1 MSKPPPSLLLL
12 GLGNDILTDDAIGLN
27 VVRQL
32 RDELAG
38 DTRIAVR
45 ETMEMGLAL
54 LDFMVGYRAVVIV
67 DSIQTGQA
75 SPGTIHEVDAAGL
88 KHLAG
93 RTPHFLG
100 VGDTLAL
107 GRQLGLAMPEQVRI
121 FAVEV
126 EDPFTLGTQMTPAL
140 QTALP
145 AVLDRVRQGLYELLS
160 TDKSVETAHAPA
172 TPTTQPQAGT
182 ASERRAAKPLP
193 NLGGTSAA
201 SPHQNVELV

>member
-1 MSKPPPSLLLL
+1 MSDSRPKILLL

-32 RDELAG
+32 REELAG
-38 DTRIAVR
+38 DDRIEVR

-88 KHLAG
+88 GHLAG

-100 VGDTLAL
+100 VDDTLAL
-107 GRQLGLAMPEQVRI
+107 GRQLELAMPDQVRI
-121 FAVEV
+121 VAVEV

-140 QTALP
+140 QAALP
-145 AVLDRVRQGLYELLS
+145 AVMDRVRQALCGVVPMEQALQA
-160 TDKSVETAHAPA
+160 TDDRVHGSH
-172 TPTTQPQAGT
+172 
-182 ASERRAAKPLP
+182 R
-193 NLGGTSAA
+193 
-201 SPHQNVELV
+201 